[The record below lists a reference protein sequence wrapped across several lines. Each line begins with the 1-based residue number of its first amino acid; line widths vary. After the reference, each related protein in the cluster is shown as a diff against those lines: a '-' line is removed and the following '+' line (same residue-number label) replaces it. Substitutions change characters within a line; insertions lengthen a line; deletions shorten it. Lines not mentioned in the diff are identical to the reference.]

1 MTDAIE
7 NAEDILPDSLEI
19 LGTERVEDPGCI
31 RYGDL
36 VLTVAPK
43 EGKANT
49 LLADHLF
56 SPALLLAERIER
68 GLVEVAGRSIIEL
81 GAGCALPSLLAATL
95 SAPPIL
101 VVVTDYPDD
110 IILGNLRST
119 VERNEKHFRPPCVV
133 HCQGYE
139 WGKDASSLLHL
150 SENPDGSRGYDVV
163 IMSDLLHFHSS
174 HDALIYSLSSLLA
187 KKASARVYVAAGTYT
202 PRAVC
207 QNFLDMGSHIGL
219 VWESDSG
226 TSGQGNEDE
235 NKGDIEARSLWLG
248 TRTIAGID
256 ATQLGVRKGMCRW
269 WVGRWHIPGIKGA
282 AVDGITVV

>member
-1 MTDAIE
+1 MTDTIE
-7 NAEDILPDSLEI
+7 NVEDILLDSLEI

-31 RYGDL
+31 QYGDL

-68 GLVEVAGRSIIEL
+68 GLVEVAGRSIVEL
-81 GAGCALPSLLAATL
+81 GAGCALPSLLTATL
-95 SAPPIL
+95 SEPPRL

-174 HDALIYSLSSLLA
+174 HDALIHSLSSLLA
-187 KKASARVYVAAGTYT
+187 KTPSARVYVAAGTYT
-202 PRAVC
+202 TRAVC
-207 QNFLDMGSHIGL
+207 ENFLDMGSHIGL

-235 NKGDIEARSLWLG
+235 DKGDIEATSLWLG
-248 TRTIAGID
+248 TRAIAGID

-269 WVGRWHIPGIKGA
+269 WVGRWHIPDIKDA

>member
-1 MTDAIE
+1 MADAIE
-7 NAEDILPDSLEI
+7 NVEDILLDSLEI

-31 RYGDL
+31 QYGDL

-68 GLVEVAGRSIIEL
+68 NLVEVAGRSIIEL

-95 SAPPIL
+95 PEPPKL

-110 IILGNLRST
+110 IILGNLRRT
-119 VERNEKHFRPPCVV
+119 VERNVQHFRPPCAV
-133 HCQGYE
+133 HCEGYE

-150 SENPDGSRGYDVV
+150 SEGPDGSLGYDVV

-174 HDALIYSLSSLLA
+174 HDALIHSLSCLLA
-187 KKASARVYVAAGTYT
+187 KTSGARVCVAAGNYT
-202 PRAVC
+202 ALPVC
-207 QNFLDMGSHIGL
+207 QNFLDSGSRIGL
-219 VWESDSG
+219 LWEDGGGASD
-226 TSGQGNEDE
+226 QGNRSDY
-235 NKGDIEARSLWLG
+235 KGDIEATSPWLG
-248 TRTIAGID
+248 TRAIAGID
-256 ATQLGVRKGMCRW
+256 ATQLGVRKGLCRW
-269 WVGRWHIPGIKGA
+269 WVGRWNIPDIKGV
-282 AVDGITVV
+282 VDGITVV

>member
-1 MTDAIE
+1 MTDTIE
-7 NAEDILPDSLEI
+7 NVEDILLDSLEI
-19 LGTERVEDPGCI
+19 LGSTRVEDPGCI
-31 RYGDL
+31 RYGNL
-36 VLTVAPK
+36 TLTVAPK

-95 SAPPIL
+95 PEPPRL

-119 VERNEKHFRPPCVV
+119 VERNEQYFCPPCVV

-139 WGKDASSLLHL
+139 WGKDSSSLLRL
-150 SENPDGSRGYDVV
+150 SEGPDVSRGYDVV

-174 HDALIYSLSSLLA
+174 HDALIHSLSSLLA
-187 KKASARVYVAAGTYT
+187 KTPSARVYVAAGKYT
-202 PRAVC
+202 TPSVC
-207 QNFLDMGSHIGL
+207 QNFLDIGSRIGL
-219 VWESDSG
+219 VWDGDSG
-226 TSGQGNEDE
+226 TSGQGDETED
-235 NKGDIEARSLWLG
+235 KGDIEATSPWLG
-248 TRTIAGID
+248 TRVIAGID
-256 ATQLGVRKGMCRW
+256 ATQLGIRKGMCRW
-269 WVGRWHIPGIKGA
+269 WVGRWNIPDIKDVA
-282 AVDGITVV
+282 DGITVI